1 MKNKPS
7 FFSIILLVTPIVFCF
22 FFAWQLSGVKQEI
35 NDIKTEQVKLI
46 TQIESIPIPALA
58 KISNK
63 QVIALQDQILKLQ
76 DFEDRRYNAITTQL
90 NSFWSGVNGF
100 LALMGIFF
108 AMFSW
113 YLTKQV
119 ESANTNIKEIQD
131 ELDKA
136 AASREKIQE
145 YQTNIEK
152 FIESKSVELFKLLV
166 KQDVAEQ
173 IDELISNPPS
183 LETKFDYLVGKVK
196 YITAKQWKT
205 FADKLEQ
212 EGLFSNNDR
221 LFIKFL
227 ALSLIAAPDEISK
240 GCYSRLM
247 AMLSNPEFKK
257 YDQKYFYLR
266 VKFQDLNR
274 INVEDRNKG
283 LIMLVKKY
291 STIEDFEKTLTDA
304 EICKENIDKVKQNWL
319 NIK

>member
-100 LALMGIFF
+100 LALIGIFF

-136 AASREKIQE
+136 AASRKKIE
-145 YQTNIEK
+145 DYQINIEQ
-152 FIESKSVELFKLLV
+152 FIESKSLELFNSLAR
-166 KQDVAEQ
+166 QDAAEQ
-173 IDELISNPPS
+173 IDELISNPKS

-196 YITAKQWKT
+196 YITAKHWKI
-205 FADKLEQ
+205 FAYKLEQ
-212 EGLFSNNDR
+212 EGLFLNNDR

-227 ALSLIAAPDEISK
+227 ALSLMVLPDEISMD
-240 GCYSRLM
+240 CFNRLLT
-247 AMLSNPEFKK
+247 MLCADEQFKK
-257 YDQKYFYLR
+257 YDQKYIFLE
-266 VKFQDLNR
+266 LNFR
-274 INVEDRNKG
+274 
-283 LIMLVKKY
+283 
-291 STIEDFEKTLTDA
+291 TLTA
-304 EICKENIDKVKQNWL
+304 
-319 NIK
+319 